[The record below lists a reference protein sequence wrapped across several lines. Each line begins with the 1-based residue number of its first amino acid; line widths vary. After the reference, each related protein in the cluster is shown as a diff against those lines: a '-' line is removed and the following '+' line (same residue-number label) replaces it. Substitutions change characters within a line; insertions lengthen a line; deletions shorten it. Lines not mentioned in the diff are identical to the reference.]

1 MAWEGESITA
11 MNAKV
16 LSRPSTYPFGLSK
29 MEKEKPAADAL
40 LESLSGGNMGI
51 LDDLYDKHRDDFLRW
66 AGQRFHVKNRDDLID
81 AWHDTMIMFYEQVRD
96 RKLTHLTCE
105 IKTYLFL
112 IGYRRLLKLFKK
124 NEKTDFV
131 EEFDA
136 NINMD
141 ESINVIEYE
150 EIMEQQQHIL
160 HIAVQELPAKSRQIL
175 VMRFLEGKSIP
186 QIMEKT
192 GYTSENAVS
201 VTISRGLKHL
211 KEIITER
218 MASPQR

>member
-1 MAWEGESITA
+1 

-16 LSRPSTYPFGLSK
+16 LSRPLHDPVRPSK
-29 MEKEKPAADAL
+29 MEKEKPEADSL
-40 LESLSGGNMGI
+40 LESLSNGNMAV
-51 LDDLYDKHRDDFLRW
+51 LDNLYDRYRDDFLRW
-66 AGQRFHVKNRDDLID
+66 AGQRFHVRNRDDLID

-112 IGYRRLLKLFKK
+112 IGYRRLLKMFKK
-124 NEKTDFV
+124 NEKTELV

-141 ESINVIEYE
+141 ESINVIEDE

-160 HIAVQELPAKSRQIL
+160 HIAVQELPVKSRQIL

-186 QIMEKT
+186 QIMAQT

-201 VTISRGLKHL
+201 VTISRGLKRL

-218 MASPQR
+218 MESPQR